1 MSGDASAA
9 RLRQVL
15 LDDATWEAADELRR
29 AEWRSAIA
37 DLLGEHRF
45 DVPGDGALR
54 LLVTHSPERTTLD
67 LVDDGG
73 QLVAQASLPATTLA
87 DTIREYLD
95 TCREMMKLGVGDNS
109 PRLEALDIAKRII
122 HDEGGELVQRLCR
135 VLGPDH
141 ATARRLFTLTVTLRH
156 DTTRLGA

>member
-1 MSGDASAA
+1 MSDGGGAL

-37 DLLGEHRF
+37 DLVDEHRF
-45 DVPGDGALR
+45 DIPGEGPLR
-54 LLVTHSPERTTLD
+54 LLVTHTSERTTLD
-67 LVDDGG
+67 LVDEGG
-73 QLVAQASLPATTLA
+73 QHVAQAGVPANLLA
-87 DTIREYLD
+87 DTVREYLD

-122 HDEGGELVQRLCR
+122 HDEGGELVQRHCR
-135 VLGPDH
+135 LLRPDH
-141 ATARRLFTLTVTLRH
+141 ATARRLFTLVVTLRH
-156 DTTRLGA
+156 DTTRLG